1 MTRILLLEDN
11 ADMLM
16 MMAQMLEWGD
26 YEVIVAR
33 NGREGVQVLNTTDQ
47 LPDIIICDLLM
58 PEMDGLTFLDTV
70 RDHAEWSQIPVIMMS
85 AHSSPQERQAAI
97 EHGANDFL
105 VKPFNLENFHE
116 ALTKWERH

>member
-26 YEVIVAR
+26 YEVIVGR
-33 NGREGVQVLNTTDQ
+33 NGREGVQVLNTADE
-47 LPDIIICDLLM
+47 LPDVVICDLLM
-58 PEMDGLTFLDTV
+58 PEMDGLAFLDTV
-70 RDHAEWSQIPVIMMS
+70 RSHAEWSQLPFIMMS

-105 VKPFNLENFHE
+105 VKPFNLEDFHQVL
-116 ALTKWERH
+116 ARWEGP